1 MSFLP
6 ERTVLG
12 QLEII
17 EVYDFYDQPALFSC
31 KNKSGQ
37 IFIVVW
43 VDSSEVADLWLY
55 ASVSSSRFQDAR
67 RGLIE
72 LRDIFTNSEDS
83 FVYQV
88 ETPYQD
94 DLNASARVIYCHE
107 ITNDYLPEPRQIIQ
121 PENDCDDSNIE
132 QVSREK
138 RREVVDFILQFP
150 DAEITDAPIGEL
162 GSLLFYL
169 QETIYAIG
177 QIKSGKLES
186 HIIQQEVTQKT
197 QVVIS
202 GIFKGSF
209 GMRLEGTVYDEDSLG
224 LGESLLGQCMSEFI
238 QLINLGANADE
249 LRGKLYTLKKKT
261 AFKYSEFLNA
271 LTRIEISKL
280 HIDWASPNSTLK
292 KTGEIGLETVFK
304 TLEVIKNTKLR
315 VETEIYVNVN
325 LIQINYNS
333 KTITLQEVGSRKKYK
348 CFISES
354 ASKDVETV
362 SKKVAYIATIQDYV
376 ILSPVVDKEK
386 HEYELLS
393 LKLKTNSTITRIDL

>member
-37 IFIVVW
+37 TFIVVW
-43 VDSSEVADLWLY
+43 VDSSEIADLWLY

-88 ETPYQD
+88 ETPYEN
-94 DLNASARVIYCHE
+94 DLNASARVIYSNE
-107 ITNDYLPEPRQIIQ
+107 IADDYLPEPKQIIQ
-121 PENDCDDSNIE
+121 PENDCDDSSIE
-132 QVSREK
+132 KVSREK
-138 RREVVDFILQFP
+138 RREVIDFVLQFS
-150 DAEITDAPIGEL
+150 DAEITEAPIGEL
-162 GSLLFYL
+162 GSVLFYL

-186 HIIQQEVTQKT
+186 HIIQQEVTQNT

-202 GIFKGSF
+202 EVFKGSF
-209 GMRLEGTVYDEDSLG
+209 GMRLEGTVFDEDNLG

-238 QLINLGANADE
+238 QLINLGGNADE

-261 AFKYSEFLNA
+261 AFKYTEFLNS
-271 LTRIEISKL
+271 LTRIGIDKL
-280 HIDWASPNSTLK
+280 HIDWASPNSKVK
-292 KTGEIGLETVFK
+292 KTGEISLETVLM
-304 TLEVIKNTKLR
+304 TLDIIKNTKLR
-315 VETEIYVNVN
+315 VETEIHVNVN

-333 KTITLQEVGSRKKYK
+333 KTITLQEAGSRKKYK
-348 CFISES
+348 CLISES
-354 ASKDVETV
+354 ANKDVEII
-362 SKKVAYIATIQDYV
+362 SKKIVYMATIQDYV

-393 LKLKTNSTITRIDL
+393 LKFQTNQAISEIDF